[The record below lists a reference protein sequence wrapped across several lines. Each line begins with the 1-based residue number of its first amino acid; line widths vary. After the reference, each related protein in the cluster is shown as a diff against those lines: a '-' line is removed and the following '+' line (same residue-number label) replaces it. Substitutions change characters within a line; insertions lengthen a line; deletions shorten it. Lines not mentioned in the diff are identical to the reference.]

1 METDVREKLIKAGEN
16 LFARKGLAGVSI
28 REVSTAAGTNSA
40 LISYYFGGKE
50 GLYSAVLETQFSPIG
65 IILDSMAGS
74 KASAVE
80 KIVEY
85 ARHVANVHRTQPFL
99 TKFLM
104 GEILN
109 PSRFFE
115 AIIRKYIERVY
126 CFLTDTLKAGIA
138 AGELRPDLDV
148 PAAALAL
155 AGMMNFYFIS
165 RPISQNFVA
174 GGTAQDAQYVVQAVE
189 IFLNGV
195 KRHDRQ

>member
-1 METDVREKLIKAGEN
+1 M
-16 LFARKGLAGVSI
+16 
-28 REVSTAAGTNSA
+28 
-40 LISYYFGGKE
+40 
-50 GLYSAVLETQFSPIG
+50 
-65 IILDSMAGS
+65 
-74 KASAVE
+74 
-80 KIVEY
+80 
-85 ARHVANVHRTQPFL
+85 
-99 TKFLM
+99 
-104 GEILN
+104 
-109 PSRFFE
+109 
-115 AIIRKYIERVY
+115 Y